1 MSISSI
7 LFVFASSFMTMFPVS
22 DPVGNSFIINNFLTG
37 VNKEE
42 RRKAIN
48 KIVVYFVLIGL
59 GVLMIGHLLLL
70 LFGLAVPVIQL
81 GGGFLIAKTGLGLLS
96 QDDSDNGADD
106 DDVDSTADIPDS
118 PKWKELQK
126 KIFYP
131 ISFPITIGPG
141 TISVIFTLMA
151 SSTVKDN
158 FLDTIINYFIVCLA
172 IVCIAIVLY
181 VSLVQGVRITQ
192 KLGVTGMLIINK
204 LVAFFTFCIGLQ
216 IMVLG
221 ISKIFHIHVL

>member
-1 MSISSI
+1 MSISSL

-96 QDDSDNGADD
+96 QDDSDNGTE
-106 DDVDSTADIPDS
+106 DDVENTTDIPDS

-158 FLDTIINYFIVCLA
+158 FLETILNYFIVCLA

-192 KLGVTGMLIINK
+192 KLGGTGMLIINK

>member
-1 MSISSI
+1 MSISGL

-96 QDDSDNGADD
+96 QDDSDNGTEN
-106 DDVDSTADIPDS
+106 DVENTTDIPDS

-158 FLDTIINYFIVCLA
+158 FLETILNYFIVCLA

-192 KLGVTGMLIINK
+192 KLGGTGMLIINK

>member
-37 VNKEE
+37 VSKDE

-59 GVLMIGHLLLL
+59 GVLIVGHLLLL

-81 GGGFLIAKTGLGLLS
+81 GGGFLIAKTGLNLLS
-96 QDDSDNGADD
+96 QDDADTNTDSSDNN
-106 DDVDSTADIPDS
+106 TDIPDN

-158 FLDTIINYFIVCLA
+158 ILDTIINYLIVCFA
-172 IVCIAIVLY
+172 IVCIALVLY
-181 VSLVQGVRITQ
+181 ISLVQGVRVTQ

-216 IMVLG
+216 IMVSG
-221 ISKIFHIHVL
+221 ISKIFHIDVL

>member
-1 MSISSI
+1 MSISGL

-96 QDDSDNGADD
+96 QDDSDNGTE
-106 DDVDSTADIPDS
+106 DDVENTTDIPDS

-158 FLDTIINYFIVCLA
+158 FLETILNYFIVCLA

-192 KLGVTGMLIINK
+192 KLGGTGMLIINK